1 MTKERSPDEVRGRC
15 AEARDRRYAGL
26 LSLAFRW
33 TKLIADYSKRHFLVT
48 DERVGVSSSA
58 TPCCLLY
65 LLALSYLV
73 ALGYSVVDECNDL
86 RRAERLELLED
97 ASHLFILAG
106 RF

>member
-1 MTKERSPDEVRGRC
+1 MTKERSPDELRGRC
-15 AEARDRRYAGL
+15 AEASDRRYARL
-26 LSLAFRW
+26 LSLAFRR
-33 TKLIADYSKRHFLVT
+33 TKLIADYSKRHFSVT

-58 TPCCLLY
+58 TPCCPLY

-73 ALGYSVVDECNDL
+73 ASGYFVVDECHDL
-86 RRAERLELLED
+86 RRAGRLELLED